1 MKVKIFRF
9 IESKNLYENDIN
21 NQKVNQEDFDKYG
34 DIINNFI
41 EDKEVINIEVN
52 TIQTIY
58 HNNFCY
64 HENHI
69 IFTVLYK

>member
-9 IESKNLYENDIN
+9 IESKNLYENNIS

-52 TIQTIY
+52 TIPAKY
-58 HNNFCY
+58 HNNRGY

-69 IFTVLYK
+69 IFTILYK

>member
-9 IESKNLYENDIN
+9 IESKNLYENNIS

-52 TIQTIY
+52 TIQAKY
-58 HNNFCY
+58 HNNSGY

-69 IFTVLYK
+69 IFTILYK

>member
-9 IESKNLYENDIN
+9 IESKNLYENNIS
-21 NQKVNQEDFDKYG
+21 NQKVNQGDFDKYG

-52 TIQTIY
+52 TIQAHY
-58 HNNFCY
+58 HNNCGY

-69 IFTVLYK
+69 IFTILYK

>member
-9 IESKNLYENDIN
+9 IESKNLYENNIS

-41 EDKEVINIEVN
+41 EDKEIINIEVN
-52 TIQTIY
+52 TIQVKY
-58 HNNFCY
+58 HNNCGY

-69 IFTVLYK
+69 IFTILYK

>member
-9 IESKNLYENDIN
+9 IESKNLYENNIN

-52 TIQTIY
+52 TIQAKY
-58 HNNFCY
+58 HQDYSYSF
-64 HENHI
+64 E
-69 IFTVLYK
+69 L

>member
-9 IESKNLYENDIN
+9 IESKNLYENNIS

-52 TIQTIY
+52 TIQAKY
-58 HNNFCY
+58 HNNCGY
-64 HENHI
+64 NENHI
-69 IFTVLYK
+69 IFTILYK

>member
-9 IESKNLYENDIN
+9 IESKNLYENNIS

-52 TIQTIY
+52 TIQTKY
-58 HNNFCY
+58 HNNCGY

-69 IFTVLYK
+69 IFTILYK

>member
-9 IESKNLYENDIN
+9 IESKNLYENNIS

-52 TIQTIY
+52 TIQKLIL
-58 HNNFCY
+58 
-64 HENHI
+64 I
-69 IFTVLYK
+69 I

>member
-9 IESKNLYENDIN
+9 IESKNLYERNISS
-21 NQKVNQEDFDKYG
+21 QKVNQEDFDKYG

-52 TIQTIY
+52 TIQAKY
-58 HNNFCY
+58 NNNCGY

-69 IFTVLYK
+69 IFTILYK

>member
-9 IESKNLYENDIN
+9 IESKNLYENKISS
-21 NQKVNQEDFDKYG
+21 QRVNQEDFDKYG

-41 EDKEVINIEVN
+41 KDKEEIIIKVN
-52 TIQTIY
+52 TIQAKY
-58 HNNFCY
+58 HNNCGY

-69 IFTVLYK
+69 IFTILYK

>member
-9 IESKNLYENDIN
+9 IESKNLYENNIS

-41 EDKEVINIEVN
+41 EDKEVINI
-52 TIQTIY
+52 
-58 HNNFCY
+58 
-64 HENHI
+64 
-69 IFTVLYK
+69 

>member
-9 IESKNLYENDIN
+9 IESKNLYENNIS

-41 EDKEVINIEVN
+41 EDLDYIKLYLEDAINYKEIQAEKEVVN
-52 TIQTIY
+52 
-58 HNNFCY
+58 ND
-64 HENHI
+64 
-69 IFTVLYK
+69 

>member
-9 IESKNLYENDIN
+9 IESKNLYENNIN

-52 TIQTIY
+52 TIQANY
-58 HNNFCY
+58 RNNCGY

-69 IFTVLYK
+69 IFTILYK